1 MDTLHTL
8 LEPMSAKDFDD
19 PFLEMKVWAEGIIC
33 IATASDISTV
43 RPSLLDRFVI
53 VPVDPPT
60 RSQEAHIIRS
70 IYSEVVDH
78 LAHGFAPDLTEDAV
92 RLLRGQNPRAA
103 KRIIELSL
111 GFAAGDGRLL
121 IPGRAFVR
129 SEEIKNGERRTENGE

>member
-1 MDTLHTL
+1 
-8 LEPMSAKDFDD
+8 MSAKDFDD

-70 IYSEVVDH
+70 IYSEAMDQI
-78 LAHGFAPDLTEDAV
+78 AHGFASVLTADTV
-92 RLLRGQNPRAA
+92 QLLRGQSPRRV
-103 KRIIELSL
+103 KRIVELSL
-111 GFAAGDGRLL
+111 GFAADDRLA
-121 IPGRAFVR
+121 ISATDIVRA
-129 SEEIKNGERRTENGE
+129 ERLAIRPMRPEFGFRAPR